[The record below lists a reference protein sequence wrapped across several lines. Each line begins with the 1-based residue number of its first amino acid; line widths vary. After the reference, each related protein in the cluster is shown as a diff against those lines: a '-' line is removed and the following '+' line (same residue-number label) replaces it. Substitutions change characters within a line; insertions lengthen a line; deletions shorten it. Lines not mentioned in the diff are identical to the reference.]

1 MPAPFS
7 RTPFPQ
13 LFNKEI
19 AQFQMTKAQKTVA
32 INYVLHLDSGGI
44 ILKAVCVNKKSSKT
58 IKEIVMGKQ
67 LAAREK
73 RARRKRYVKRKKA
86 EVRQVIAA
94 KKK

>member
-1 MPAPFS
+1 
-7 RTPFPQ
+7 
-13 LFNKEI
+13 
-19 AQFQMTKAQKTVA
+19 
-32 INYVLHLDSGGI
+32 
-44 ILKAVCVNKKSSKT
+44 
-58 IKEIVMGKQ
+58 MGKQ